1 MGTSNLAPQ
10 SHSST
15 ALNAETNPA
24 LTVPVCHNVLLN
36 QTTAGSQRSLVDVE
50 KFEDPGTAVTYVA
63 ELVEAFPQFNLLQ
76 LISSPKKKPHGQE
89 LGAGLIDERSIIL
102 QQWDGVVLFRNK
114 TKFTARLYEGYQDFP
129 VKRAEIEIEE
139 VADEQR
145 EMILSGAPF
154 SWIIGYRVRAGTRS
168 RFSEIYFRRLPP
180 WTKKEIEE
188 AELAAIKLDEE
199 AGWTDPR
206 ESASD

>member
-1 MGTSNLAPQ
+1 MGTSDLARY
-10 SHSST
+10 SRSST
-15 ALNAETNPA
+15 ALYGETN
-24 LTVPVCHNVLLN
+24 LVLSVPVYHHVLLN
-36 QTTAGSQRSLVDVE
+36 ETTAESQKSLADAE
-50 KFEDPGTAVTYVA
+50 IFEGAGTAATYIA

-76 LISSPKKKPHGQE
+76 LINSHQKTPRGQKRE
-89 LGAGLIDERSIIL
+89 AGLIDERSIIL
-102 QQWDGVVLFRNK
+102 QQWDGVVLFRDK
-114 TKFTARLYEGYQDFP
+114 TTFTARLYEGYQDFP

-145 EMILSGAPF
+145 QMILSGAPF

-168 RFSEIYFRRLPP
+168 RFLEIYFRRLPP